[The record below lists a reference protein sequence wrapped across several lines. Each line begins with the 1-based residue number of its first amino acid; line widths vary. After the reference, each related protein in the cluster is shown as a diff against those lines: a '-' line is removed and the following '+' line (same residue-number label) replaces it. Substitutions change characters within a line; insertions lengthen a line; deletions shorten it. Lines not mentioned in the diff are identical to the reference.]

1 MNLCNKKVTFLKLE
15 FEYFQIIFKNSSNH
29 KEEIL
34 LIRGTYLKMGGL
46 VDGHRGLDE
55 PDNRHAVPPG
65 VRDGEVPVEHA
76 EQVVQVSGV
85 L

>member
-1 MNLCNKKVTFLKLE
+1 MQQKGYVSEIRFRLFPNN
-15 FEYFQIIFKNSSNH
+15 FQKFIQSQ
-29 KEEIL
+29 
-34 LIRGTYLKMGGL
+34 RGDPADKMTYLKVGGL

>member
-1 MNLCNKKVTFLKLE
+1 
-15 FEYFQIIFKNSSNH
+15 
-29 KEEIL
+29 
-34 LIRGTYLKMGGL
+34 MGGL